1 MMKFKL
7 KRKCSYII
15 IICIIFMIFFLFC
28 YVYNIK
34 KVHEIS
40 LKELNDTIIELK
52 ENRLKEI
59 IDRTIQEID
68 IEREFILEES
78 SKSLQFFS
86 DNIDSVQLD
95 NIDFENKESL
105 KKFFSPYIKLYSKL
119 EILIWNKSSN
129 ELIYT
134 NNIKINAKTL
144 ENEKQFMDY
153 INGYKVNRYIQ
164 KNNNIIALCISDDSI
179 ENDVKSRIK
188 DRIRNTNLSS
198 NGYIWINEVLNYN
211 GGDDYAIR
219 LVHPNLV
226 ETEGEKLSTNIKD
239 IKGNL
244 PYLTE
249 LQGIKKNGEVLYD
262 YYLKKKDSNCISHKL
277 SYAKLYSK
285 YNCIISSGLYLD
297 DLEELISKKNALFRK
312 KIQLQANI
320 TIIVAILGLV
330 ILGLTFLVLIESKKI
345 RKISLIKQKNDIIS
359 HHYNILERKYDKT
372 NQIIHDIKNHLICI
386 NALAKYNQSKQIIE
400 YIKSINEDISQLSDI
415 VITNNKILD
424 IIINDKIHLIN
435 KYNINFKYEVQL
447 VNLDFIKNKDMCSI
461 MSNLLDNSIES
472 CIKSSNK
479 NILLKIHCFNKSFII
494 IKLINSCDKNP
505 ILKNNKLISSKQD
518 ITYHGYGIDNIKKS
532 VNKYSGNMTWK
543 YDELNKEFST
553 IIIFPITT
561 QLN

>member
-15 IICIIFMIFFLFC
+15 IICIIFIIFFLFC
-28 YVYNIK
+28 YIYNIK

-78 SKSLQFFS
+78 SKSLQSFS

-105 KKFFSPYIKLYSKL
+105 KNFFSPYIKLYSKL
-119 EILIWNKSSN
+119 EILIWNKSYN

-134 NNIKINAKTL
+134 NNIKINAKNL

-153 INGYKVNRYIQ
+153 INSYKINRYIQ

-188 DRIRNTNLSS
+188 DRIRNTNLSL

-249 LQGIKKNGEVLYD
+249 LQGIKKMVKCSMIII
-262 YYLKKKDSNCISHKL
+262 LKKK
-277 SYAKLYSK
+277 
-285 YNCIISSGLYLD
+285 
-297 DLEELISKKNALFRK
+297 
-312 KIQLQANI
+312 IQ
-320 TIIVAILGLV
+320 IVLV
-330 ILGLTFLVLIESKKI
+330 
-345 RKISLIKQKNDIIS
+345 
-359 HHYNILERKYDKT
+359 T
-372 NQIIHDIKNHLICI
+372 N
-386 NALAKYNQSKQIIE
+386 
-400 YIKSINEDISQLSDI
+400 
-415 VITNNKILD
+415 
-424 IIINDKIHLIN
+424 
-435 KYNINFKYEVQL
+435 
-447 VNLDFIKNKDMCSI
+447 
-461 MSNLLDNSIES
+461 
-472 CIKSSNK
+472 
-479 NILLKIHCFNKSFII
+479 
-494 IKLINSCDKNP
+494 
-505 ILKNNKLISSKQD
+505 
-518 ITYHGYGIDNIKKS
+518 
-532 VNKYSGNMTWK
+532 
-543 YDELNKEFST
+543 
-553 IIIFPITT
+553 
-561 QLN
+561 

>member
-1 MMKFKL
+1 
-7 KRKCSYII
+7 
-15 IICIIFMIFFLFC
+15 
-28 YVYNIK
+28 NIK

-285 YNCIISSGLYLD
+285 YNWIISSGLYLD

-415 VITNNKILD
+415 VITNNK
-424 IIINDKIHLIN
+424 
-435 KYNINFKYEVQL
+435 
-447 VNLDFIKNKDMCSI
+447 
-461 MSNLLDNSIES
+461 
-472 CIKSSNK
+472 
-479 NILLKIHCFNKSFII
+479 
-494 IKLINSCDKNP
+494 
-505 ILKNNKLISSKQD
+505 
-518 ITYHGYGIDNIKKS
+518 
-532 VNKYSGNMTWK
+532 
-543 YDELNKEFST
+543 
-553 IIIFPITT
+553 
-561 QLN
+561 

>member
-105 KKFFSPYIKLYSKL
+105 KNFFSPYIKLYSKL

-262 YYLKKKDSNCISHKL
+262 YYFKKRF
-277 SYAKLYSK
+277 KLY
-285 YNCIISSGLYLD
+285 
-297 DLEELISKKNALFRK
+297 
-312 KIQLQANI
+312 
-320 TIIVAILGLV
+320 
-330 ILGLTFLVLIESKKI
+330 
-345 RKISLIKQKNDIIS
+345 
-359 HHYNILERKYDKT
+359 
-372 NQIIHDIKNHLICI
+372 
-386 NALAKYNQSKQIIE
+386 
-400 YIKSINEDISQLSDI
+400 
-415 VITNNKILD
+415 
-424 IIINDKIHLIN
+424 
-435 KYNINFKYEVQL
+435 
-447 VNLDFIKNKDMCSI
+447 
-461 MSNLLDNSIES
+461 
-472 CIKSSNK
+472 
-479 NILLKIHCFNKSFII
+479 
-494 IKLINSCDKNP
+494 
-505 ILKNNKLISSKQD
+505 
-518 ITYHGYGIDNIKKS
+518 
-532 VNKYSGNMTWK
+532 
-543 YDELNKEFST
+543 
-553 IIIFPITT
+553 
-561 QLN
+561 

>member
-105 KKFFSPYIKLYSKL
+105 KNFFSPYIKLYSKL

-249 LQGIKKNGEVLYD
+249 LQGIKKN
-262 YYLKKKDSNCISHKL
+262 
-277 SYAKLYSK
+277 
-285 YNCIISSGLYLD
+285 
-297 DLEELISKKNALFRK
+297 ALFRK

-330 ILGLTFLVLIESKKI
+330 ILGLTFLVLIESKKL

-359 HHYNILERKYDKT
+359 QHYNILERKYDKT